1 MPAALI
7 IGAICGVLGS
17 LFIYINTKLGVFRRN
32 YIVSPLQRIFEA
44 VFFGLLTSS
53 VFYMVTYSRK
63 NDCVVKPASYQD
75 RTF

>member
-17 LFIYINTKLGVFRRN
+17 LFIYINTKLGIFRKY
-32 YIVSPLQRIFEA
+32 YIVSPLKKIAEA

-53 VFYMVTYSRK
+53 VFYLVTYSRK
-63 NDCVVKPASYQD
+63 HDCVAKPPSYLD